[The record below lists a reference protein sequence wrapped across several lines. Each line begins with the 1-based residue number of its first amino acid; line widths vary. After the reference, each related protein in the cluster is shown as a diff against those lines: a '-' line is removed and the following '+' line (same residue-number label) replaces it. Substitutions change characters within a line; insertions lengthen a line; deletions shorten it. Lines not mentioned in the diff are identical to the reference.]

1 MTNSEMI
8 DSMIID
14 CNEAVK
20 AAVSGQMIQWCRI
33 MYEMVLKLSNLK
45 NGIRAEL
52 QNREESIAMLKNMLK
67 DAGIEFQE
75 IDLKDLEGKNNA

>member
-8 DSMIID
+8 DSMIVD

-20 AAVSGQMIQWCRI
+20 AVASGQMIQWCRI

-52 QNREESIAMLKNMLK
+52 QNRDENITILKNMLK

>member
-8 DSMIID
+8 DSLIID

-20 AAVSGQMIQWCRI
+20 AVASGQMIQWCRI

-52 QNREESIAMLKNMLK
+52 QNRDENITMLKNMLK

>member
-8 DSMIID
+8 DSMIVD

-20 AAVSGQMIQWCRI
+20 AVASGQMIQWCRI

-52 QNREESIAMLKNMLK
+52 QNRDENITMLKNMLK

>member
-8 DSMIID
+8 DSMIVD

-20 AAVSGQMIQWCRI
+20 AIASGQMIQWCRI

-52 QNREESIAMLKNMLK
+52 QNRDENIAMLKNMLK

>member
-8 DSMIID
+8 DSMIVD

-20 AAVSGQMIQWCRI
+20 AVASGQMIQWCRI

-52 QNREESIAMLKNMLK
+52 QNRDENITMLKKMLK